1 MHHAMLTVVT
11 LHADDDPERALR
23 LAAED
28 EQIASE
34 AQALLLLQES

>member
-1 MHHAMLTVVT
+1 MLTVVT
-11 LHADDDPERALR
+11 LHADDDPERT